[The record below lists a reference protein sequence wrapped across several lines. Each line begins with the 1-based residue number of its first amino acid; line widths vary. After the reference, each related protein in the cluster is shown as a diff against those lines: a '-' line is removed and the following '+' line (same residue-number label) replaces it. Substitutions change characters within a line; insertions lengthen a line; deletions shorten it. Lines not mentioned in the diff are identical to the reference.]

1 MANLFEQNRNYV
13 LGDEELDLIGDRDK
27 LAQWRHK
34 GMGPAFYKLGRKIV
48 YRGADLNAWAEANR
62 VDPSINSKTHELE
75 TSALALQIDSEHPQ
89 GHTDLSDNRD
99 NCTMSSVGT
108 YDQES

>member
-13 LGDEELDLIGDRDK
+13 LGDAELDLIGDRHK

-34 GMGPAFYKLGRKIV
+34 KIGPPFYRLGRKII

-62 VDPSINSKTHELE
+62 VEPSAE
-75 TSALALQIDSEHPQ
+75 
-89 GHTDLSDNRD
+89 
-99 NCTMSSVGT
+99 GT
-108 YDQES
+108 